1 MYKILIVD
9 DSDTMRQILKN
20 IIKEVPEISEIVE
33 RKNGLEGKN
42 AVLEE
47 NFDLILTDWNM
58 PEVNGLEFVQYI
70 KNSNSSNIARTPV
83 IMITTEGLKDQ
94 VITAIKAGVNDYII
108 KPFTQ
113 VEIQQKVKKL
123 LNIK

>member
-9 DSDTMRQILKN
+9 DSDTMRKILKN
-20 IIKEVPEISEIVE
+20 IIKVIPEISEIVE
-33 RKNGLEGKN
+33 KKNGLEGKE

-58 PEVNGLEFVQYI
+58 PEINGLEFVQYI
-70 KNSNSSNIARTPV
+70 KGSGSASVARTPV
-83 IMITTEGLKDQ
+83 IMITTEGLKEQ

-108 KPFTQ
+108 KPFTPME
-113 VEIQQKVKKL
+113 VQQKVKKL

>member
-20 IIKEVPEISEIVE
+20 IIKSIPEITTIVE
-33 RKNGLEGKN
+33 KKNGLEGKN
-42 AVLEE
+42 AVQEE

-58 PEVNGLEFVQYI
+58 PELTGLEFVEYL
-70 KNSNSSNIARTPV
+70 KGSSSSIARIPV
-83 IMITTEGLKDQ
+83 VMITTEGLKEQ

-108 KPFTQ
+108 KPFTP
-113 VEIQQKVKKL
+113 VEVTKKVKKL
-123 LNIK
+123 LSIK